1 MSELVVKF
9 DDKIVVGLNETYVV
23 ANVSDYDHYI
33 FVNAEPVDNFT
44 PDIITKFAFE
54 KSVTFVGPN
63 LRVSNTRT
71 VNTVNLDFYTISFK
85 NMFLN
90 MHVND
95 TESLWLDF
103 ISEEKLRTFKQ
114 LVLTLKPEDNLR
126 GLNKLNNTHYIIN
139 MKNFGDKITI
149 TYLRKDIILEPTFE
163 EEDKL
168 IEEIVAVELDFSQE
182 QPHVVEEKAA
192 LVDEEEDEV
201 KVIEEEAE
209 LIDDVKVIE
218 EEAELIDDV
227 KVIEEESLEEPVIEE
242 GSLEEPVVEEGSL
255 EVPVVEEK
263 SLEEPVVEEESLE
276 EPVVEEESLEEPVKK
291 KRTYNKK
298 KKV

>member
-33 FVNAEPVDNFT
+33 FVNVEPVDNFT

-54 KSVTFVGPN
+54 KSVTFVGAN

-139 MKNFGDKITI
+139 MKNFGDKITM
-149 TYLRKDIILEPTFE
+149 TYLRKDIILEPIFE
-163 EEDKL
+163 EEEEVKL
-168 IEEIVAVELDFSQE
+168 VEEIVAVELEFSQE
-182 QPHVVEEKAA
+182 QAPLVEEEPI
-192 LVDEEEDEV
+192 VDEV
-201 KVIEEEAE
+201 KVIEEDE
-209 LIDDVKVIE
+209 
-218 EEAELIDDV
+218 V
-227 KVIEEESLEEPVIEE
+227 KVIEEESLEEPVVEE
-242 GSLEEPVVEEGSL
+242 ESLEEPVVEE
-255 EVPVVEEK
+255 E

>member
-33 FVNAEPVDNFT
+33 FVNADPVDDFT
-44 PDIITKFAFE
+44 PDIITRFAIE
-54 KSVTFVGPN
+54 KSVTFVGAN

-71 VNTVNLDFYTISFK
+71 VNTVNLEFYTSAFK

-90 MHVND
+90 MHVNN

-114 LVLTLKPEDNLR
+114 LVLTLKPEDNQI
-126 GLNKLNNTHYIIN
+126 GLNKLNNTHYIVN
-139 MKNFGDKITI
+139 MQNNGDKITM
-149 TYLRKDIILEPTFE
+149 TYLRKDLILTPIIESE

-168 IEEIVAVELDFSQE
+168 VEEIVAVELEFTE
-182 QPHVVEEKAA
+182 EEPAVEEEPVVI
-192 LVDEEEDEV
+192 VDEEPAVE
-201 KVIEEEAE
+201 
-209 LIDDVKVIE
+209 
-218 EEAELIDDV
+218 
-227 KVIEEESLEEPVIEE
+227 
-242 GSLEEPVVEEGSL
+242 EEPVVEESI
-255 EVPVVEEK
+255 VEE
-263 SLEEPVVEEESLE
+263 PI
-276 EPVVEEESLEEPVKK
+276 KK

-298 KKV
+298 KKAE

>member
-44 PDIITKFAFE
+44 PDIITKIAFE
-54 KSVTFVGPN
+54 KSVTFVGEN

-71 VNTVNLDFYTISFK
+71 VNTVNLDFYTNAFK

-149 TYLRKDIILEPTFE
+149 TYLRKDIILEPIFE
-163 EEDKL
+163 EEEEVKL
-168 IEEIVAVELDFSQE
+168 VEEIVAVELEFSQE
-182 QPHVVEEKAA
+182 HAPLVEEEPIV
-192 LVDEEEDEV
+192 VDEVKVIEEEHEV

-209 LIDDVKVIE
+209 LIDD
-218 EEAELIDDV
+218 A
-227 KVIEEESLEEPVIEE
+227 KVIEEESLEEPLVEE
-242 GSLEEPVVEEGSL
+242 EYLEEPVI
-255 EVPVVEEK
+255 
-263 SLEEPVVEEESLE
+263 EEESF
-276 EPVVEEESLEEPVKK
+276 EEPVKK